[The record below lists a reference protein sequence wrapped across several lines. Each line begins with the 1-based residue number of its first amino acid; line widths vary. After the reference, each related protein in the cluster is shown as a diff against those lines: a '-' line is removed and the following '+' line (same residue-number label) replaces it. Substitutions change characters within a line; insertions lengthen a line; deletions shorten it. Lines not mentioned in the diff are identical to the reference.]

1 MDPSRG
7 DRSLPVDLIRTVAI
21 VLVILL
27 HAAIEPVQLA
37 DEMTPEGVSL
47 WWTVNI
53 YCSLARPAVPLFVML
68 SGFLLL
74 QPSKVTEPL
83 KIFLK
88 KRMKRIALPFLFWGI
103 IYFIWRF
110 FINQEPFSCEQVVTG
125 VLTGPYYHFWFLY
138 MLLGL
143 YLITPILRVVV
154 AHAEWKIS
162 KFFLLL
168 WFIGTGVIPLIALSG
183 TFRVHEGIFVMTG
196 WVGYFFLGAYM
207 HRIRFRPLMLYLT
220 LILGI
225 LGTIIGTYIV
235 TGALGARQGQLI
247 NDPASMSAIAAS
259 VTLFLILSTVSA
271 TRIENQ
277 NSYFNRIIRY
287 ISQNT
292 LAIYLFHVIVLETFQ
307 KGYLGFKISLL
318 TLDPVLEVPLI
329 TAATLFVCVGII
341 YVLKRIPYVGKLVG

>member
-1 MDPSRG
+1 
-7 DRSLPVDLIRTVAI
+7 VDLIRTVAI

-103 IYFIWRF
+103 
-110 FINQEPFSCEQVVTG
+110 
-125 VLTGPYYHFWFLY
+125 
-138 MLLGL
+138 
-143 YLITPILRVVV
+143 
-154 AHAEWKIS
+154 
-162 KFFLLL
+162 
-168 WFIGTGVIPLIALSG
+168 
-183 TFRVHEGIFVMTG
+183 
-196 WVGYFFLGAYM
+196 FLGAYM
-207 HRIRFRPLMLYLT
+207 HRIRFRPLILYLT

-225 LGTIIGTYIV
+225 LGTIICTYIV